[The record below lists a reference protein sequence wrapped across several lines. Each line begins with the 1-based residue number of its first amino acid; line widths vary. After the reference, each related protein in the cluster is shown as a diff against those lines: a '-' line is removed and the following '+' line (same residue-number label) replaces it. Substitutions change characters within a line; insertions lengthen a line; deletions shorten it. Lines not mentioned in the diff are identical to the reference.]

1 MEKVVI
7 EGSGCIYED
16 GSVIIDD
23 QLKVKRIL
31 IEKEKI
37 SILPKIKKKRA
48 SGKPTGGILY
58 TGWIVTEFMFDDYLL
73 WDLIAVDNIAKHG
86 VNATVVWYD
95 DVKYTGYKLAFP
107 TSI

>member
-16 GSVIIDD
+16 GSVIINDM
-23 QLKVKRIL
+23 LKVKRIL

-37 SILPKIKKKRA
+37 YILPKIKKVRA

-58 TGWIVTEFMFDDYLL
+58 SGWIVTEFLFDDYLL
-73 WDLIAVDNIAKHG
+73 WDLIAVDNIARHG
-86 VNATVVWYD
+86 VNAAVVWYD
-95 DVKYTGYKLAFP
+95 GVKYNDYKLAFP